1 MKKVIVGICVIMC
14 VGCNHTQKRK
24 LHEVKK
30 PVVKETETE
39 KAKNITIEF
48 HLFENM
54 NMTVKAI

>member
-1 MKKVIVGICVIMC
+1 M
-14 VGCNHTQKRK
+14 
-24 LHEVKK
+24 HEVKK

-54 NMTVKAI
+54 TVKAI